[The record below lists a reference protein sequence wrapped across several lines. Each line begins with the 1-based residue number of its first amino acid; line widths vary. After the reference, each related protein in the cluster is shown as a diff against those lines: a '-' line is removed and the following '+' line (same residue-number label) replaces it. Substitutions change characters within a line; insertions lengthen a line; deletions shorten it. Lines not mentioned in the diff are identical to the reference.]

1 MSGDTLLDVV
11 SGVLLVVG
19 AVLALIAGLGLH
31 RLPTLYARMHPATKP
46 ATLGVLCCAVAA
58 GLQLSDTSDTLL
70 LILVVV
76 FQFVT
81 APVAAHMIARSHRD
95 PDPED

>member
-1 MSGDTLLDVV
+1 MTTVLDVV

-19 AVLALIAGLGLH
+19 ALFTLIGALGLH

-46 ATLGVLCCAVAA
+46 ATLGVLLCALAA
-58 GLQLSDTSDTLL
+58 ALQLSDVADVSLL
-70 LILVVV
+70 ALVVV

-95 PDPED
+95 EGPIE

>member
-1 MSGDTLLDVV
+1 MSTVLDVA

-19 AVLALIAGLGLH
+19 ALFTLVGAIGLH

-46 ATLGVLCCAVAA
+46 ATLGVLLCALAA
-58 GLQLSDTSDTLL
+58 ALQLSAVEDVSLL
-70 LILVVV
+70 VLVVV

-81 APVAAHMIARSHRD
+81 APVAAHVIARSHRD
-95 PDPED
+95 GDPPE